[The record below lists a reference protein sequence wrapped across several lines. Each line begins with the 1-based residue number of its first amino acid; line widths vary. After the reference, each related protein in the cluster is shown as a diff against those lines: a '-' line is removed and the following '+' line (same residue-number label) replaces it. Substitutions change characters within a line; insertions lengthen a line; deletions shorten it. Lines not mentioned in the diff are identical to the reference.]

1 MTPTGRVRTALIA
14 AAAVVLALSGILTY
28 ETQRCAAEGGRFSL
42 AIWRCTPAVAPIILR
57 RSIERI

>member
-1 MTPTGRVRTALIA
+1 VRTALIA